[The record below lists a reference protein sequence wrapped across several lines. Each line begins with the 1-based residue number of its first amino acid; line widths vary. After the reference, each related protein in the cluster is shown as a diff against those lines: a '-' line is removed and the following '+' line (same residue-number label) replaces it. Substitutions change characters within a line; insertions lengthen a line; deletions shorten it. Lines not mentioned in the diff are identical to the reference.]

1 MFVADMGALA
11 SDPHHASAR
20 RCRAVL
26 GAATRIRS
34 WLTEREVQWM
44 ARLVEAEGRDQ
55 PTGAFS
61 RALAADEALDLPQAS

>member
-1 MFVADMGALA
+1 
-11 SDPHHASAR
+11 
-20 RCRAVL
+20 VL